1 MHHESE
7 ARDGSTACRPPH
19 GLAGASMN
27 PELDLTLAQQRGA
40 ERQHAGEQAR
50 LSREL
55 TSAGS
60 RVARMPRDGQEWR
73 VTGFTL
79 RAHHIA
85 KLDRF
90 LGQAQ
95 RAALRAGREFAGL
108 SIEIDGQGVVT
119 VAAAGMASM
128 TL

>member
-1 MHHESE
+1 
-7 ARDGSTACRPPH
+7 
-19 GLAGASMN
+19 MN
-27 PELDLTLAQQRGA
+27 PKLDLTLAQQRSA
-40 ERQHAGEQAR
+40 ELQHAGEQAR

-60 RVARMPRDGQEWR
+60 RLARAPRDGQER
-73 VTGFTL
+73 QVTGFTL

-85 KLDRF
+85 RLDRF

-108 SIEIDGQGVVT
+108 SIEVDGQGVVSVHAT
-119 VAAAGMASM
+119 GMTSM